1 MFHLSLNFLFLS
13 NKIIANVAE
22 VLNHKSSAYQEVPKY
37 FHGRAVDSVDYV
49 DPIPPNYFK
58 LGSLAT
64 VDEEKKVITIKA
76 AENLPFGNIRDGVAV
91 NVEAASVLRDL
102 YGFELPGTAL
112 FYFPN
117 WFNLVQ

>member
-1 MFHLSLNFLFLS
+1 MFHLSLNFPFLA
-13 NKIIANVAE
+13 NEIIANVTE
-22 VLNHKSSAYQEVPKY
+22 VLNLKSSAYQEVPKY
-37 FHGRAVDSVDYV
+37 FCNRAVDSVDYV

-64 VDEEKKVITIKA
+64 VDEEKKVITIKG
-76 AENLPFGNIRDGVAV
+76 AENLPVGNIGDGVAV
-91 NVEAASVLRDL
+91 NVKAASVLRNQDV
-102 YGFELPGTAL
+102 FELPGTAL